1 MGGLGILLVVGLYI
15 AIGLLVVIKSP
26 GWWRL
31 VALLAVIVIPTAD
44 AMWGRY
50 VTLPRLCKDAGLKV
64 YAKASIDGGFMRSTA
79 SDDLLKRFGFPFVE
93 GIDGA
98 GKVYRRSMRDGQP
111 QVELDVKPRATYVF
125 RTSRTGDGTRFLSE
139 VFSIEE
145 RETGKPLAEA
155 RAHTFLGGWAEQ
167 LLARFTDAGRSGVKG
182 CGWEAMNGDEL
193 IASVF
198 GKGE

>member
-1 MGGLGILLVVGLYI
+1 VGGLAILFVVGLYL
-15 AIGLLVVIKSP
+15 AIGLWLVIKCP

-31 VALLAVIVIPTAD
+31 VALLVVVLIPTAD
-44 AMWGRY
+44 ALWGRY
-50 VTLPRLCKDAGLKV
+50 VTLPRLCEDAGLKV
-64 YAKASIDGGFMRSTA
+64 YAKASIEGGLMRSSA
-79 SDDLLKRFGFPFVE
+79 SDAMLNRFGFPFVE

-98 GKVYRRSMRDGQP
+98 GKIYRRSMRDGQT
-111 QVELDVKPRATYVF
+111 QVEVDVKPRAKYVF
-125 RTSRTGDGTRFLSE
+125 RISRTGDGTRFLSD

-145 RETGKPLAEA
+145 RENGKPLAEA

-198 GKGE
+198 GKGV